1 MKINILNKLIV
12 LTFLL
17 VTTVT
22 FAQSKKENI
31 GILKGQITDLNTKEV
46 LPYVNII
53 IKDDTNNVVTG
64 GITNDDGEFS
74 IKKIPLGKQTIEIQY
89 IGYKTDK
96 REINFTNTN
105 QVFNIGTIS
114 LVEDTAQLDEVVVVA
129 ETSTVVQKI
138 DRKVINIGKDLTSAG
153 GSATEIMSN
162 IQSVSVDQQTGEI
175 ALRGNSNVRVLV
187 DGKPTNIDP
196 SQLLQQIPS
205 ASIKQI
211 ELITNPSAKYNPEG
225 MSGIINI
232 VLYKNSNMGFNAN
245 ISSGV
250 TFARTPKLNSALGLN
265 YKVGKVNIYGNYGF
279 NTGKQSNNGYKNS
292 FQENFENRSEFNFG
306 QNNSSHLIKAGID
319 YFINDNNTL
328 SFYTTQNLF
337 YSDAFSETEVLF
349 IDPINPN
356 LLQINDSETESHSQ
370 TYNLDYK
377 IELPKEGQNLEL
389 EVNYN
394 TTNAPEDAFFKFDMD
409 NDRIDNIKNDRN
421 NILVNLDF
429 VNPLS
434 ETTNLEIGLES
445 RIQNTENSL
454 ISTNPEL
461 SAKFNYD
468 RTIFSGYGN
477 INKQWGEKWTT
488 QLGARLEQ
496 YNVDAKF
503 NGFDAVLNTVTTENV
518 SDDIFSIYPSAF
530 VSFAQSENNTFN
542 LSYSRRVDR
551 PSIGQVN
558 PIRQW
563 TTPAV
568 DSEGNPNLK
577 PQFTNSYEFNYTRK
591 TGIGAITAGIFY
603 RQINDEISRSVT
615 LHPTI
620 DNKLILSNDNFEN
633 NSAFG
638 FEASANLKYTKWWS
652 SNISFDVYQKTVKG
666 VVSSFDNPSG
676 FESVEIDNAVFNTRI
691 SNNFTATKNLRLQL
705 SGMYSG
711 ENEGLQFKRNEMWK
725 VDAGASY
732 NVLKG
737 KGTISARVNDIF
749 NTMNFSFDGTKPYR
763 QEGTFNWESQSIYL
777 GFSYRFGGG
786 KNKALKRKER
796 DNNEKQGG
804 GGMM

>member
-1 MKINILNKLIV
+1 MKFTKIILFI
-12 LTFLL
+12 FLL
-17 VTTVT
+17 ITTNL
-22 FAQSKKENI
+22 FSQKNNENK
-31 GILKGQITDLNTKEV
+31 GVLKGKIIDITTKEI

-53 IKDDTNNVVTG
+53 IKDNANNVLTG
-64 GITNDDGEFS
+64 GITNEEGDFN
-74 IKKIPLGKQTIEIQY
+74 IIKIPFGTNNIEIQY
-89 IGYKTDK
+89 IGYETVK
-96 REINFTNTN
+96 RKIIFSNANAY
-105 QVFNIGTIS
+105 FNIGNIE
-114 LVEDTAQLDEVVVVA
+114 LKEDTAELDEIVVVA

-153 GSATEIMSN
+153 ATATEIMGN
-162 IQSVSVDQQTGEI
+162 IQSVSVDQQTGDI

-196 SQLLQQIPS
+196 AQLLQQIPS

-250 TFARTPKLNSALGLN
+250 TFARTPKFTSALGLN
-265 YKVGKVNIYGNYGF
+265 YKVGKINIYGNYGY

-292 FQENFENRSEFNFG
+292 FQENYENRSNFNFG
-306 QNNSSHLIKAGID
+306 KDNSSHLIKAGID
-319 YFINDNNTL
+319 YFINDKNTL

-337 YSDAFSETEVLF
+337 YSDAFSETELLF
-349 IDPINPN
+349 KDPLNKNII
-356 LLQINDSETESHSQ
+356 QINDSETDSHSQ

-377 IELPKEGQNLEL
+377 IEFPKEGQNLEL
-389 EVNYN
+389 EINYN
-394 TTNAPEDAFFKFDMD
+394 ITNAPENAFFSF
-409 NDRIDNIKNDRN
+409 NENSTRIDNVKNDRD
-421 NILVNLDF
+421 NILINLDF
-429 VNPLS
+429 INPLS

-454 ISTNPEL
+454 LSTDQEL
-461 SAKFNYD
+461 TASFDYD
-468 RTIFSGYGN
+468 RTIYSGYAN
-477 INKQWGEKWTT
+477 INKQWGKKWTT

-496 YNVDAKF
+496 YNIDAEFK
-503 NGFDAVLNTVTTENV
+503 GFDNVLNTVTTENIT
-518 SDDIFSIYPSAF
+518 DDIFSIYPSAF
-530 VSFAQSENNTFN
+530 VSFSQSENNTFN

-591 TGIGAITAGIFY
+591 TGIGAITAGVFY
-603 RQINDEISRSVT
+603 RKINDEISRSVT

-620 DNKLILSNDNFEN
+620 ENKLILSNENFDNNE
-633 NSAFG
+633 AFG
-638 FEASANLKYTKWWS
+638 FEVSANLKYAKWWS
-652 SNISFDVYQKTVKG
+652 SNLSFDVYKKTIKG
-666 VVSSFDNPSG
+666 VVSSLDALSG
-676 FESVEIDNAVFNTRI
+676 FEAVKIENSVFNTRI
-691 SNNFTATKNLRLQL
+691 SNNFTATKNLRFQL
-705 SGMYSG
+705 SGMYNG
-711 ENEGLQFKRNEMWK
+711 ENIGLQFKRNEMWK
-725 VDAGASY
+725 IDAGASY
-732 NVLKG
+732 NILKG
-737 KGTISARVNDIF
+737 KGTISTRVSDIF

-763 QEGTFNWESQSIYL
+763 QQGEFNWESQSVYL

-786 KNKALKRKER
+786 KNRALKRKER

>member
-22 FAQSKKENI
+22 FSQSKKENI

-53 IKDDTNNVVTG
+53 IKDDANNVVTG
-64 GITNDDGEFS
+64 GITNDEGEFS
-74 IKKIPLGKQTIEIQY
+74 IKKIPLGKQTVEIQY

-96 REINFTNTN
+96 REIIFTNTN

-114 LVEDTAQLDEVVVVA
+114 LAEDTAQLEEVVVVA

-153 GSATEIMSN
+153 ASATEIMSN

-265 YKVGKVNIYGNYGF
+265 YKVGKVNVYGNYGF

-356 LLQINDSETESHSQ
+356 LLQINDSETDSHSQ

-409 NDRIDNIKNDRN
+409 NDRVDNIKNDRN

-652 SNISFDVYQKTVKG
+652 SNISFDVYQKTIKG
-666 VVSSFDNPSG
+666 IVSSFDNPSG
-676 FESVEIDNAVFNTRI
+676 FESVEIDNSVFNTRI

-737 KGTISARVNDIF
+737 KGTISTRVNDIF

-763 QEGTFNWESQSIYL
+763 QEGKFNWESQSVYL